1 MNLFKKLF
9 QRPTIRR
16 EIDEELR
23 FHLEQRTA
31 ENIANGRSPEE
42 AEREARKRFGN
53 LQTVREECR
62 EKRGASFGDDTLR
75 DFRFALRQLLK
86 SPGFTAVA
94 VLTLALGIGATTAIF
109 SVVYGVLINPY
120 PYAHPEAIWAP
131 GLHNGDNWQIMRP
144 FSRDEFKAMAVLPA
158 FEDMM
163 ATTPNTMLL
172 SGDFSAQNIVAPQL
186 TPNAFRFLGVSPVL
200 GRTFGPGDFSPSG
213 DPPPVSVISYNLW
226 QRLFG
231 GDHKV
236 LGRMLRLDDR
246 LYTII
251 GVMPSRFGWWTS
263 DGAWIPMTSKP
274 GDPGRAFPIGRLKPG
289 ILPSVAK
296 QQLQALE
303 VQLAKSNPDGFPHG
317 AFEATLTNYLNMT
330 SASGEMQRA
339 LQLLFGAVLFLLL
352 IACANIANL
361 QLARA
366 TGRTR
371 EMAVRLAI
379 GAGRGRLVRQLLT
392 ESVLLS
398 CLGGA
403 LGLAFAIV
411 LTRLMVMLMPGFNVP
426 NEARMEVNGYV
437 LFFCVAVSLAT
448 GIVFGLVPALQ
459 ATRPNLSG
467 AHKDERAAAG
477 SVRGGAFRSALV
489 VVEMALSVVLLISA
503 GLTIRSFLALQSV
516 NPGFRPDHVVTADLM
531 LPQSRYG
538 TLEQRNRFALEV
550 LERATA
556 IPGVQAAEIG
566 NGGLPFGGPSSAYS
580 INGQP
585 GPNSKPLTVNL
596 VSADYL
602 KTLRIAFR
610 RGRMLDAEDI
620 RRADQF
626 VVINEAAAKLWPA
639 GEDPLGRQVHLDMLK
654 PSPGS
659 VFFSSNSSPD
669 FTVVGVCAN
678 TRNNGLSSEIE
689 PAVFI
694 PFTTVA
700 PPGRTL
706 AIRSEADPASIFASL
721 RKVVADLDPVLPLG
735 NTRTVEQSLS
745 EQTAQPKF
753 TMSLFA
759 FFAAVGLVL
768 ATVGLF
774 SVLSFLV
781 SRRTREIGVR
791 MALGAQRR
799 DVMELVLKDGGRL
812 AGWGILVGTIASV
825 GAVRIVGSQ
834 VDLFQINS
842 TDPVSFAAV
851 VVLLGLV
858 AMLACWLPARRAAKV
873 DPMVALRHE

>member
-1 MNLFKKLF
+1 
-9 QRPTIRR
+9 
-16 EIDEELR
+16 
-23 FHLEQRTA
+23 
-31 ENIANGRSPEE
+31 
-42 AEREARKRFGN
+42 
-53 LQTVREECR
+53 
-62 EKRGASFGDDTLR
+62 
-75 DFRFALRQLLK
+75 
-86 SPGFTAVA
+86 
-94 VLTLALGIGATTAIF
+94 
-109 SVVYGVLINPY
+109 
-120 PYAHPEAIWAP
+120 
-131 GLHNGDNWQIMRP
+131 
-144 FSRDEFKAMAVLPA
+144 
-158 FEDMM
+158 
-163 ATTPNTMLL
+163 
-172 SGDFSAQNIVAPQL
+172 
-186 TPNAFRFLGVSPVL
+186 
-200 GRTFGPGDFSPSG
+200 
-213 DPPPVSVISYNLW
+213 
-226 QRLFG
+226 
-231 GDHKV
+231 
-236 LGRMLRLDDR
+236 
-246 LYTII
+246 
-251 GVMPSRFGWWTS
+251 
-263 DGAWIPMTSKP
+263 
-274 GDPGRAFPIGRLKPG
+274 
-289 ILPSVAK
+289 
-296 QQLQALE
+296 
-303 VQLAKSNPDGFPHG
+303 
-317 AFEATLTNYLNMT
+317 
-330 SASGEMQRA
+330 
-339 LQLLFGAVLFLLL
+339 LL

-459 ATRPNLSG
+459 ATRPNLAG
-467 AHKDERAAAG
+467 ALKDERAAAG